1 MNKFYLPRLEEI
13 VITDYGLYK
22 CPLKITFN
30 SKLNVIFGTNGTG
43 KSTLLMLIL
52 SL

>member
-22 CPLKITFN
+22 CPLKNNIQF
-30 SKLNVIFGTNGTG
+30 
-43 KSTLLMLIL
+43 
-52 SL
+52 